1 VPIADGY
8 ALARSNGA
16 APSSKAGRNVMPV
29 VQEFWKKLNANEKMV
44 MYGAI
49 IIVVA
54 FLVSLI
60 GSGGFGSASTDL
72 VAAIAVTV
80 VYWLK
85 YSPNKIN
92 WPAPVQTIVLVIAGI
107 AAIFALLG
115 ALTALAFLFG
125 FGLYGIGLI
134 VNAVGCAVM
143 AWFAYKEYQAMP
155 KAAPPAA

>member
-1 VPIADGY
+1 
-8 ALARSNGA
+8 
-16 APSSKAGRNVMPV
+16 MPM

-44 MYGAI
+44 MYGAA

-54 FLVSLI
+54 FLVGLV
-60 GSGGFGSASTDL
+60 GSYGFGSASTDL
-72 VAAIAVTV
+72 IAAIAVTV

-107 AAIFALLG
+107 AAIFAILG
-115 ALTALAFLFG
+115 ALTAISFLFG
-125 FGLYGIGLI
+125 FGLYGIALI
-134 VNAVGCAVM
+134 INAIGCAMM

-155 KAAPPAA
+155 KATQPPAAPPAPPAPPAA

>member
-1 VPIADGY
+1 
-8 ALARSNGA
+8 
-16 APSSKAGRNVMPV
+16 MPM

-49 IIVVA
+49 IVVIA
-54 FLVSLI
+54 FLVGI
-60 GSGGFGSASTDL
+60 VDRYGFGSSSGD
-72 VAAIAVTV
+72 VIGAIVIAV

-107 AAIFALLG
+107 AAIFAILG
-115 ALTALAFLFG
+115 ALTALSFLFA
-125 FGLYGIGLI
+125 FGLGGIALI
-134 VNAVGCAVM
+134 INAVGCAVM

-155 KAAPPAA
+155 KATPPAA